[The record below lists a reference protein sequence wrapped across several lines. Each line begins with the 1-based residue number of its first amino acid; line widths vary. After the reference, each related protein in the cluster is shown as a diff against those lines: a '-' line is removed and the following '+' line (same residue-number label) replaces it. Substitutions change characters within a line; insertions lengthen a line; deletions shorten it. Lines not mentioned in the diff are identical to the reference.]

1 MKSLLKNL
9 LIFFIVL
16 LFISGIFSLL
26 SDPTNKPQEI
36 TFNQLSEQIYNEK
49 VKEIT
54 IEGNKLN
61 ILLHNDEK
69 QFLIKEEGQS
79 LGDLFADYNL
89 PLEKTKI
96 IDIKV
101 KDLSNKNFFLTVVLP
116 FLIPLLLL
124 FVLIFFFTRKMKGA
138 GMQALEFRESR
149 AKNINLEKNKK
160 KTTFKD
166 IAGVEEAKD
175 ELYEIVDFLKKP
187 KKYISLGAKIPKG
200 VLLIGPPGCGKT
212 LMARAV
218 AGEAGVP
225 FFHISGSEF
234 IEMFVG
240 VGASRVRDL
249 FNKAKKNL
257 PAILFIDE
265 LDAVG
270 RQRGAGLGG
279 SHDEREQT
287 LNQILVELDGFN
299 PNIGLI
305 VIAATNR
312 PDILDPALLRPG
324 RFDRKVILDLP
335 DIKQR
340 EAILQIHARNKP
352 LKKDVN
358 IKNIAERTPGF
369 SGADL
374 ESLLNEAAI
383 LAAKKNKNEIE
394 NLDILNSVEKVM
406 LGPER
411 RSHIL
416 TEKEKEIVAYHE
428 AGHALVSHYLPGCDQ
443 VQKISIISRGQA
455 AGYTL
460 RMPKKEKYLKSKTEF
475 LNSISVLL
483 GGFISEKLKFKEI
496 TTGAANDLKRA
507 TYLAEKL
514 VTEYGMSD
522 SLGPRTF
529 GEKNEMVFLG
539 KEISEKRN
547 FSEKTALLIDQ
558 EISIFIKKC
567 YQTAEKILVKHKK
580 RLEKIAKL
588 LLEKETLEKEEFEKA
603 MKN

>member
-9 LIFFIVL
+9 LIFFVVL

-26 SDPTNKPQEI
+26 SDHSNKPQEI
-36 TFNQLSEQIYNEK
+36 TFNRLSEQILGEK

-61 ILLHNDEK
+61 ILLHNKEEE
-69 QFLIKEEGQS
+69 FVIKEEGQS
-79 LGDLFADYNL
+79 LGDLFENYNL

-101 KDLSNKNFFLTVVLP
+101 KDLSSKNFFLTIVLP

-138 GMQALEFRESR
+138 GMQALKFRESR

-160 KTTFKD
+160 RTTFKD

-212 LMARAV
+212 LMGRAV

-249 FNKAKKNL
+249 FSKAKKNL

-324 RFDRKVILDLP
+324 RFDRKVVLDLP

-340 EAILQIHARNKP
+340 ESILKIHARNKP

-383 LAAKKNKNEIE
+383 LAAKKNKKKIE
-394 NLDILNSVEKVM
+394 NLDILNSIEKVM

-416 TEKEKEIVAYHE
+416 TKKEREIVAYHE
-428 AGHALVSHYLPGCDQ
+428 AGHALVSHYLSGCDQ

-460 RMPKKEKYLKSKTEF
+460 RMPKEEKYLKSKTEF
-475 LNSISVLL
+475 LNNISVLL
-483 GGFISEKLKFKEI
+483 AGFISEKLKFKEI

-507 TYLAEKL
+507 TFLAEKL
-514 VTEYGMSD
+514 VTQYGMSD

-558 EISIFIKKC
+558 EVSSFIEKSF
-567 YQTAEKILVKHKK
+567 QAAEKILIKRKK
-580 RLEKIAKL
+580 KLEKIAKL